1 MILLLKYFF
10 VTCKHMFFIVQYNYK
25 ECINF
30 LEKRENVKSKTITEK
45 HAKDME
51 RIKSLRLID
60 DNFMTKVFEDKE
72 CVEVLLKAIIKKKD
86 LKVNSVNVQYDIKNL
101 QGRSVRLDILA
112 EDKDGKM
119 YNIEIQR
126 NNHGAVPKRARYNS
140 SLLDTNITDAGE
152 DYKNLAETYI
162 IFITEGDIFGANK
175 ALYHVDRVVKETKKS
190 FGDEAHIIYV
200 NSKIQ
205 NNTVLGRLMHDFY
218 CTDAKDIKNRKLA
231 KRVKFFKEDEEGVK
245 IMSNVFEEIKNE
257 NTREIVKNL
266 IAVGVDDNKILEST
280 HLSKHVLEKLKK
292 EVEEESN
299 NLKAV

>member
-1 MILLLKYFF
+1 MFF
-10 VTCKHMFFIVQYNYK
+10 VVQYNYK
-25 ECINF
+25 ERINF
-30 LEKRENVKSKTITEK
+30 LEKRKNVKSKTITEK
-45 HAKDME
+45 HVQDME
-51 RIKSLRLID
+51 RIKNLRLID

-72 CVEVLLKAIIKKKD
+72 CVEILLKAIIKKND
-86 LKVNSVNVQYDIKNL
+86 LKVSSVNVQYDIKNL
-101 QGRSVRLDILA
+101 QGRSVRLDVLA

-126 NNHGAVPKRARYNS
+126 NNHGAIPKRARYNS
-140 SLLDTNITDAGE
+140 SLLDANITDAGE

-175 ALYHVDRVVKETKKS
+175 ALYHVDRIVKETKKS

-231 KRVKFFKEDEEGVK
+231 KRVKFFKEDKKGVK

-257 NTREIVKNL
+257 GAETRAYEIARSL
-266 IAVGVDDNKILEST
+266 ITLGVDDDKILQST
-280 HLSKHVLEKLKK
+280 KLSKHVFEKLKK
-292 EVEEESN
+292 EVKEESD

>member
-1 MILLLKYFF
+1 MFF
-10 VTCKHMFFIVQYNYK
+10 VVQYNYK
-25 ECINF
+25 ERINF
-30 LEKRENVKSKTITEK
+30 LEKRKNVKSKTITEK
-45 HAKDME
+45 HVQDME
-51 RIKSLRLID
+51 RIKNLRLID

-72 CVEVLLKAIIKKKD
+72 CVEILLKAIIKKND
-86 LKVNSVNVQYDIKNL
+86 LKVSSVNVQYDIKNL
-101 QGRSVRLDILA
+101 QGRSVRLDVLA

-126 NNHGAVPKRARYNS
+126 NNHGAIPKRARYNS
-140 SLLDTNITDAGE
+140 SLLDANITDAGE
-152 DYKNLAETYI
+152 DYKNLAETYV

-175 ALYHVDRVVKETKKS
+175 ALYHVDRIVKETKKS

-231 KRVKFFKEDEEGVK
+231 KRVKFFKEDKEGVK

-257 NTREIVKNL
+257 GAETRAYEIARSL
-266 IAVGVDDNKILEST
+266 ITLGVDDDKILQST
-280 HLSKHVLEKLKK
+280 KLSKHVFEKLKK
-292 EVEEESN
+292 EVKKESD

>member
-1 MILLLKYFF
+1 MFF
-10 VTCKHMFFIVQYNYK
+10 VVQYNYK
-25 ECINF
+25 ERINF
-30 LEKRENVKSKTITEK
+30 LEKRKNVKSKTITEK
-45 HAKDME
+45 HVQDME
-51 RIKSLRLID
+51 RIKNLRLID

-72 CVEVLLKAIIKKKD
+72 CVEILLKAIIKKND
-86 LKVNSVNVQYDIKNL
+86 LKVSSVNVQYDIKNL
-101 QGRSVRLDILA
+101 QGRSVRLDVLA

-126 NNHGAVPKRARYNS
+126 NNHGAIPKRARYNS
-140 SLLDTNITDAGE
+140 SLLDANITDAGE
-152 DYKNLAETYI
+152 DYKNLTETYI

-175 ALYHVDRVVKETKKS
+175 ALYHVDRIVKETKKS

-231 KRVKFFKEDEEGVK
+231 KRVKFFKEDKEGVK

-257 NTREIVKNL
+257 GAETRAYEIARSL
-266 IAVGVDDNKILEST
+266 ITLGVDDDKILQST
-280 HLSKHVLEKLKK
+280 KLSKHVFEKLKK
-292 EVEEESN
+292 EVKEESD

>member
-1 MILLLKYFF
+1 MFF
-10 VTCKHMFFIVQYNYK
+10 VVQYTYK
-25 ECINF
+25 ERINF
-30 LEKRENVKSKTITEK
+30 LEKRKNVKSKTITEK
-45 HAKDME
+45 HVQDME
-51 RIKSLRLID
+51 RIKNLRLID

-72 CVEVLLKAIIKKKD
+72 CVEILLKAIIKKND
-86 LKVNSVNVQYDIKNL
+86 LKVSSVNVQYDIKNL
-101 QGRSVRLDILA
+101 QGRSVRLDVLA

-126 NNHGAVPKRARYNS
+126 NNHGAIPKRARYNS
-140 SLLDTNITDAGE
+140 SLLDANITDAGE
-152 DYKNLAETYI
+152 DYKNLTETYI

-175 ALYHVDRVVKETKKS
+175 ALYHVDRIVKETKKS

-231 KRVKFFKEDEEGVK
+231 KRVKFFKEDKEGVK

-257 NTREIVKNL
+257 GAETRAYEIARSL
-266 IAVGVDDNKILEST
+266 ITLGVDDDKILQST
-280 HLSKHVLEKLKK
+280 KLSKHVFEKLKK
-292 EVEEESN
+292 EVKEESD

>member
-1 MILLLKYFF
+1 MFF
-10 VTCKHMFFIVQYNYK
+10 VVQYNYK
-25 ECINF
+25 ERINF
-30 LEKRENVKSKTITEK
+30 LKKRKNVKSKTITEK
-45 HAKDME
+45 HVQDME
-51 RIKSLRLID
+51 RIKNLRLID

-72 CVEVLLKAIIKKKD
+72 CVEILLKAIIKKND
-86 LKVNSVNVQYDIKNL
+86 LKVSSVNVQYDIKNL
-101 QGRSVRLDILA
+101 QGRSVRLDVLA

-126 NNHGAVPKRARYNS
+126 NNHGAIPKRARYNS
-140 SLLDTNITDAGE
+140 SLLDANITDAGE
-152 DYKNLAETYI
+152 DYKNLAETYV

-175 ALYHVDRVVKETKKS
+175 ALYHVDRIVKETKKS

-231 KRVKFFKEDEEGVK
+231 KRVKFFKEDKEGVK

-257 NTREIVKNL
+257 GAETRAYEIARSL
-266 IAVGVDDNKILEST
+266 ITLGVDDDKILQST
-280 HLSKHVLEKLKK
+280 KLSKHVFEKLKK
-292 EVEEESN
+292 EVKKESD

>member
-1 MILLLKYFF
+1 MFF
-10 VTCKHMFFIVQYNYK
+10 VVQYNYK
-25 ECINF
+25 ERINF
-30 LEKRENVKSKTITEK
+30 LEKRKNVKSKTITEK
-45 HAKDME
+45 HVQDME
-51 RIKSLRLID
+51 RIKNLRLID

-72 CVEVLLKAIIKKKD
+72 CVEILLKAIIKKND
-86 LKVNSVNVQYDIKNL
+86 LKVSSVNVQYDIKNL
-101 QGRSVRLDILA
+101 QGRSVRLDVLA

-126 NNHGAVPKRARYNS
+126 NNHGAIPKRARYNS
-140 SLLDTNITDAGE
+140 SLLDANITDAGE
-152 DYKNLAETYI
+152 DYKNLAEKYV

-175 ALYHVDRVVKETKKS
+175 ALYHVDRIVKETKKS

-231 KRVKFFKEDEEGVK
+231 KRVKFFKEDKEGVK

-257 NTREIVKNL
+257 GAETRAYEIARSL
-266 IAVGVDDNKILEST
+266 ITLGVDDDKILQST
-280 HLSKHVLEKLKK
+280 KLSKHVFEKLKK
-292 EVEEESN
+292 EVKKESD

>member
-1 MILLLKYFF
+1 MFF
-10 VTCKHMFFIVQYNYK
+10 VVQYNYK
-25 ECINF
+25 ERINF
-30 LEKRENVKSKTITEK
+30 LEKRKNVKSKTITEK
-45 HAKDME
+45 HVQDME
-51 RIKSLRLID
+51 RIKNLRLID

-72 CVEVLLKAIIKKKD
+72 CVEILLKAIIKKND
-86 LKVNSVNVQYDIKNL
+86 LKVSSVNVQYDIKNL
-101 QGRSVRLDILA
+101 QGRSVRLDVLA

-126 NNHGAVPKRARYNS
+126 NNHGAIPKRARYNS
-140 SLLDTNITDAGE
+140 SLLDANITDAGE
-152 DYKNLAETYI
+152 DYKNLAETYV

-175 ALYHVDRVVKETKKS
+175 ALYHVDRIVKETKKS

-231 KRVKFFKEDEEGVK
+231 KRVKFFKEDKEGVK

-257 NTREIVKNL
+257 GAETRAYEIARSL
-266 IAVGVDDNKILEST
+266 ITLGVDDDKILQST
-280 HLSKHVLEKLKK
+280 KLSKHVFEKLKK
-292 EVEEESN
+292 EVKKESD
-299 NLKAV
+299 NLKSV

>member
-1 MILLLKYFF
+1 
-10 VTCKHMFFIVQYNYK
+10 MFFIVQYNYK

>member
-1 MILLLKYFF
+1 MFF
-10 VTCKHMFFIVQYNYK
+10 VVQYNYK
-25 ECINF
+25 ERINF
-30 LEKRENVKSKTITEK
+30 LEKRKNVKSKTITEK
-45 HAKDME
+45 HVQDME
-51 RIKSLRLID
+51 RIKNLRLID

-72 CVEVLLKAIIKKKD
+72 CVEILLKAIIKKND
-86 LKVNSVNVQYDIKNL
+86 LKVSSVNIQYDIKNL
-101 QGRSVRLDILA
+101 QGRSVRLDVLA

-126 NNHGAVPKRARYNS
+126 NNHGAIPKRARYNS
-140 SLLDTNITDAGE
+140 SLLDANITDAGE
-152 DYKNLAETYI
+152 DYKNLTETYI

-175 ALYHVDRVVKETKKS
+175 ALYHVDRIVKETKKS

-231 KRVKFFKEDEEGVK
+231 KRVKFFKEDKEGVK

-257 NTREIVKNL
+257 GAETRAYEIARSL
-266 IAVGVDDNKILEST
+266 ITLGVDDDKILQST
-280 HLSKHVLEKLKK
+280 KLSKHVFEKLKK
-292 EVEEESN
+292 EVKEESD

>member
-1 MILLLKYFF
+1 MFF
-10 VTCKHMFFIVQYNYK
+10 VVQYNYK
-25 ECINF
+25 ERINF
-30 LEKRENVKSKTITEK
+30 LEKRKNVKSKTITEK
-45 HAKDME
+45 HVQDME
-51 RIKSLRLID
+51 RIKNLRLID

-72 CVEVLLKAIIKKKD
+72 CVEILLKAIIKKND
-86 LKVNSVNVQYDIKNL
+86 LKVSSVHVQSDIKNL
-101 QGRSVRLDILA
+101 QGRSVRLDVLA

-126 NNHGAVPKRARYNS
+126 NNHGAIPKRARYNS
-140 SLLDTNITDAGE
+140 SLLDANITDAGE
-152 DYKNLAETYI
+152 DYKNLAETYV

-175 ALYHVDRVVKETKKS
+175 ALYHVDRIVKETKKS

-231 KRVKFFKEDEEGVK
+231 KRVKFFKEDKEGVK

-257 NTREIVKNL
+257 GAETRAYEIARSL
-266 IAVGVDDNKILEST
+266 ITLGVDDDKILQST
-280 HLSKHVLEKLKK
+280 KLSKHVFEKLKK
-292 EVEEESN
+292 EVKKESD

>member
-1 MILLLKYFF
+1 MFF
-10 VTCKHMFFIVQYNYK
+10 VVQYNYK
-25 ECINF
+25 ERINF
-30 LEKRENVKSKTITEK
+30 LEKRKNVKSKTITEK
-45 HAKDME
+45 HVQDME
-51 RIKSLRLID
+51 RIKNLRLID

-72 CVEVLLKAIIKKKD
+72 CVEILLKAIIKKND
-86 LKVNSVNVQYDIKNL
+86 LKVSSVNVQYDIKNL
-101 QGRSVRLDILA
+101 QGRSVRLDVLA

-126 NNHGAVPKRARYNS
+126 NNHGAIPKRARYNS
-140 SLLDTNITDAGE
+140 SLLDANITDAGE

-175 ALYHVDRVVKETKKS
+175 ALYHVERIVKETKKS

-231 KRVKFFKEDEEGVK
+231 KRVKFFKEDKEGVK

-257 NTREIVKNL
+257 GAETRAYEIARSL
-266 IAVGVDDNKILEST
+266 ITLGVDDDKILQST
-280 HLSKHVLEKLKK
+280 KLSKHVFEKLKK
-292 EVEEESN
+292 EVKKESD

>member
-1 MILLLKYFF
+1 MFF
-10 VTCKHMFFIVQYNYK
+10 VVQYNYK
-25 ECINF
+25 ERIDF
-30 LEKRENVKSKTITEK
+30 LEKRKNVKSKTITEK
-45 HAKDME
+45 HVQDME
-51 RIKSLRLID
+51 RIKNLRLID

-72 CVEVLLKAIIKKKD
+72 CVEILLKAIIKKND
-86 LKVNSVNVQYDIKNL
+86 LKVSSVNVQYDIKNL
-101 QGRSVRLDILA
+101 QGRSVRLDVLA

-126 NNHGAVPKRARYNS
+126 NNHGAIPKRARYNS
-140 SLLDTNITDAGE
+140 SLLDANITDAGE
-152 DYKNLAETYI
+152 DYKNLAETYV

-175 ALYHVDRVVKETKKS
+175 ALYHVDRIVKETKKS

-205 NNTVLGRLMHDFY
+205 NNTVLGRLMYDFY

-231 KRVKFFKEDEEGVK
+231 KRVKFFKEDKEGVK

-257 NTREIVKNL
+257 GAETRAYEIARSL
-266 IAVGVDDNKILEST
+266 ITLGVDDDKILQST
-280 HLSKHVLEKLKK
+280 KLSKHVFEKLKK
-292 EVEEESN
+292 EVKEESD

>member
-1 MILLLKYFF
+1 MFF
-10 VTCKHMFFIVQYNYK
+10 VVQYNYK
-25 ECINF
+25 ERINF
-30 LEKRENVKSKTITEK
+30 LEKRKNVKSKTITEK
-45 HAKDME
+45 HVQDME
-51 RIKSLRLID
+51 RIKNLRLID

-72 CVEVLLKAIIKKKD
+72 CVEILLKAIIKKND
-86 LKVNSVNVQYDIKNL
+86 LKVSSVNVQYDIKNL
-101 QGRSVRLDILA
+101 QGRSVRLDVLA

-126 NNHGAVPKRARYNS
+126 NNHGAIPKRARYNS
-140 SLLDTNITDAGE
+140 SLLDANITDAGE
-152 DYKNLAETYI
+152 DYKNLAETYV

-175 ALYHVDRVVKETKKS
+175 ALYHVDRIVKETKKS

-231 KRVKFFKEDEEGVK
+231 KRVKFFKEDKEGVK

-257 NTREIVKNL
+257 GAETRAYEIARSL
-266 IAVGVDDNKILEST
+266 ITLGVDDDKILQST
-280 HLSKHVLEKLKK
+280 KLSKHVFEKLKK
-292 EVEEESN
+292 EVKKESD
-299 NLKAV
+299 NLKTV

>member
-1 MILLLKYFF
+1 MFF
-10 VTCKHMFFIVQYNYK
+10 VVQYNYK
-25 ECINF
+25 ERINF
-30 LEKRENVKSKTITEK
+30 LEKRKNVKSKTITEK
-45 HAKDME
+45 HVQDME
-51 RIKSLRLID
+51 RIKNLRLID

-72 CVEVLLKAIIKKKD
+72 CVEILLKAIIKKND
-86 LKVNSVNVQYDIKNL
+86 LKVSSVNVQYDIKNL
-101 QGRSVRLDILA
+101 QGRSVRLDVLA
-112 EDKDGKM
+112 EDKDGKV

-126 NNHGAVPKRARYNS
+126 NNHGAIPKRARYNS
-140 SLLDTNITDAGE
+140 SLLDANITDAGE
-152 DYKNLAETYI
+152 DYKNLAETYV

-175 ALYHVDRVVKETKKS
+175 ALYHVDRIVKETKKS

-231 KRVKFFKEDEEGVK
+231 KRVKFFKEDKEGVK

-257 NTREIVKNL
+257 GAETRAYEIARSL
-266 IAVGVDDNKILEST
+266 ITLGVDDDKILQST
-280 HLSKHVLEKLKK
+280 KLSKHVFEKLKK
-292 EVEEESN
+292 EVKEESD

>member
-1 MILLLKYFF
+1 MFF
-10 VTCKHMFFIVQYNYK
+10 VVQYNYK
-25 ECINF
+25 ERINF
-30 LEKRENVKSKTITEK
+30 LEKRKNVKSKTITEK
-45 HAKDME
+45 HVQDME
-51 RIKSLRLID
+51 RIKNLRLID

-72 CVEVLLKAIIKKKD
+72 CVEILLKAIIKKND
-86 LKVNSVNVQYDIKNL
+86 LKVSSVNVQYDIKNL
-101 QGRSVRLDILA
+101 QGRSVRLDVLA

-126 NNHGAVPKRARYNS
+126 NNHGAIPKRARYNS
-140 SLLDTNITDAGE
+140 SLLDANITGAGE
-152 DYKNLAETYI
+152 DYKNLAETYV

-175 ALYHVDRVVKETKKS
+175 ALYHVDRIVKETKKS

-231 KRVKFFKEDEEGVK
+231 KRVKFFKEDKEGVK

-257 NTREIVKNL
+257 GAETRAYEIARSL
-266 IAVGVDDNKILEST
+266 ITLGVDDDKILQST
-280 HLSKHVLEKLKK
+280 KLSKHVFEKLKK
-292 EVEEESN
+292 EVKKESD

>member
-1 MILLLKYFF
+1 MFF
-10 VTCKHMFFIVQYNYK
+10 VVQYNYK
-25 ECINF
+25 ERINF
-30 LEKRENVKSKTITEK
+30 LEKRKNVKSKTITEK
-45 HAKDME
+45 HVQDME
-51 RIKSLRLID
+51 RIKNLRLID

-72 CVEVLLKAIIKKKD
+72 CVEILLKAIIKKND
-86 LKVNSVNVQYDIKNL
+86 LKVSSVNVQYDIKNL
-101 QGRSVRLDILA
+101 QGRSVRLDVLA

-126 NNHGAVPKRARYNS
+126 NNHGAIPKRARYNS
-140 SLLDTNITDAGE
+140 SLLDANITDAGE
-152 DYKNLAETYI
+152 DYKNLAETYV

-175 ALYHVDRVVKETKKS
+175 ALYHVNRIVKETKKS

-231 KRVKFFKEDEEGVK
+231 KRVKFFKEDKEGVK

-257 NTREIVKNL
+257 GAETRAYEIARSL
-266 IAVGVDDNKILEST
+266 ITLGVDDDKILQST
-280 HLSKHVLEKLKK
+280 KLSKHVFEKLKK
-292 EVEEESN
+292 EVKKESD

>member
-1 MILLLKYFF
+1 MFF
-10 VTCKHMFFIVQYNYK
+10 VVQYNYK
-25 ECINF
+25 ERINF
-30 LEKRENVKSKTITEK
+30 LEKRKNVKSKTITEK
-45 HAKDME
+45 HAQDME
-51 RIKSLRLID
+51 RIKKMRLID
-60 DNFMTKVFEDKE
+60 DNFMSKVFEDKE
-72 CVEVLLKAIIKKKD
+72 CAEVLLRAILKKKD
-86 LKVNSVNVQYDIKNL
+86 LKVNTVNVQYDIKNL
-101 QGRSVRLDILA
+101 QGRSIRLDILA
-112 EDKDGKM
+112 EDEGGKL

-140 SLLDTNITDAGE
+140 SLLDANITDAGE

-175 ALYHVDRVVKETKKS
+175 ALYHVDRIVKETKKS

-218 CTDAKDIKNRKLA
+218 CTDTEDIKNRKLA
-231 KRVKFFKEDEEGVK
+231 KRVKFFKEDKEGVK

-257 NTREIVKNL
+257 GAETRAYEIARSL
-266 IAVGVDDNKILEST
+266 ITLGVDDDKILQST
-280 HLSKHVLEKLKK
+280 KLSKHVFEKLKK
-292 EVEEESN
+292 EVKEESD

>member
-1 MILLLKYFF
+1 MFF
-10 VTCKHMFFIVQYNYK
+10 VVQYNYK
-25 ECINF
+25 ERINF
-30 LEKRENVKSKTITEK
+30 LEKRKNVKSKTITEK
-45 HAKDME
+45 HVQDME
-51 RIKSLRLID
+51 RIKNLRLID

-72 CVEVLLKAIIKKKD
+72 CVEILLKAIIKKND
-86 LKVNSVNVQYDIKNL
+86 LKVSSVNVQYDIKNL
-101 QGRSVRLDILA
+101 QGRSVRLDVLA

-126 NNHGAVPKRARYNS
+126 DNHGAIPKRARYNS
-140 SLLDTNITDAGE
+140 SLLDANITDAGE
-152 DYKNLAETYI
+152 DYKNLTETYI

-175 ALYHVDRVVKETKKS
+175 ALYHVDRIVKETKKS

-231 KRVKFFKEDEEGVK
+231 KRVKFFKEDKEGVK

-257 NTREIVKNL
+257 GAETRAYEIARSL
-266 IAVGVDDNKILEST
+266 ITLGVDDDKILQST
-280 HLSKHVLEKLKK
+280 KLSKHVFEKLKK
-292 EVEEESN
+292 EVKEESD